1 MAEFDTTYTI
11 PRQAGYEGA
20 TTSYRMEQKALMQG
34 DQDTVSARELRNL
47 WARSHYLVRNNA
59 CSITAKKRLLANWI
73 GKGITVKWKN
83 PNKTA
88 NKKMQKLWDIWIK
101 ECNYDD
107 YGTLYNTEAIWG
119 SSLFESGESFT
130 QMIISKRKTSKI
142 PLALKVL
149 EAEQLDPM
157 FSKVLAES
165 VGLNPMIPSEEDVRT
180 GIGFVDGKPTTYY
193 FWKKH
198 PGSRLMTVPGN
209 VRIAIP
215 AEDVIHIFERERPGQ
230 WRGVPMLAAV
240 LINIYEMDELV
251 DATLQR
257 QKAAQAISWIISNTS
272 VTSGVAPGTVRNSL
286 DPNEVDANGKRKT
299 IIQGAGGNVQYLN
312 KGETVTLSSLDDIG
326 GNLQILLEDEWSK
339 IAAALGLAYH
349 QVTGDLSGVNFS
361 SIRAG
366 LNELRI
372 RIEMMQHHL
381 FITLG
386 LDRVTS
392 RFQELAGVYESA
404 AMLEAI
410 PHYYVP
416 RRYGVDDM
424 KDAQADL
431 LEVQAGFATMESK
444 LEERHTEFEDVVSE
458 HKKVLATGI
467 KVSSFPETLI
477 TEPVAPDGPIPPT
490 NPASPITSNSATT
503 GKDKKNPA
511 KTKPTSP
518 SGA

>member
-1 MAEFDTTYTI
+1 MAEFDTTYSKLQQ
-11 PRQAGYEGA
+11 PGYEGA
-20 TTSYRMEQKALMQG
+20 TTSYRMEQKGLTQG

-73 GKGITVKWKN
+73 GNGITVKWKN

-88 NKKMQKLWDIWIK
+88 NKKMQKIWDTWIK
-101 ECNYDD
+101 ECNHDG

-119 SSLFESGESFT
+119 GALFESGESLT

-149 EAEQLDPM
+149 ESEQLDPT
-157 FSKVLAES
+157 FNKVTSES
-165 VGLNPMIPSEEDVRT
+165 VGLNPMIPAEQDVRT

-198 PGSRLMTVPGN
+198 PGSRLLTVPGN
-209 VRIAIP
+209 VRIAVP
-215 AEDVIHIFERERPGQ
+215 VEDVIHIFERERPGQ

-240 LINIYEMDELV
+240 LLNIYEMDELV
-251 DATLQR
+251 DATIQR

-272 VTSGVAPGTVRNSL
+272 VTNAVAPGTVRSST
-286 DPNEVDANGKRKT
+286 DPNEVDEKGRRKT

-312 KGETVTLSSLDDIG
+312 KGESVTLSSLDDIG
-326 GNLQILLEDEWSK
+326 GNLQVLLEDEWSK

-372 RIEMMQHHL
+372 RIEMVQRHL

-386 LDRVTS
+386 LEKVTS
-392 RFQELAGVYESA
+392 RFQELAGVYESQ

-416 RRYGVDDM
+416 RRYGVDDL

-431 LEVQAGFATMESK
+431 LEVQAGFATLESK
-444 LEERHTEFEDVVSE
+444 LEERHTEFEDIAAE
-458 HKKVLATGI
+458 HKKVLGAGI
-467 KVSSFPETLI
+467 KISSFPETLI
-477 TEPVAPDGPIPPT
+477 PEPIAPTAPSTP
-490 NPASPITSNSATT
+490 NSATT
-503 GKDKKNPA
+503 GKDRKNPA

-518 SGA
+518 TGA